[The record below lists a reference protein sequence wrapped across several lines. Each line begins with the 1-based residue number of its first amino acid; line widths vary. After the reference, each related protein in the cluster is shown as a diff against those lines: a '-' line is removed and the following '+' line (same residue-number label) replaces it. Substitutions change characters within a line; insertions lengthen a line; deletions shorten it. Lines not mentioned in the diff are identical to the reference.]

1 VARLRG
7 PARRAKVA
15 AVTTKGP
22 NRSEGAA
29 PRWPRTLPLV
39 SAPAGHAALATAPAG
54 PSALATAPAGPSAL
68 TPAEPPALA
77 AALAARTAPAELFE
91 GAGATLRCTA
101 CAHRCVLG
109 DEGRV
114 GACGVRFVR
123 DGGLRA
129 PFGYVARRYVR
140 PVETNTMYH
149 VRPGARA
156 LTFGM
161 FGCDLRCGYCHN
173 ARLSQALRDGIEL
186 DQPIELTAE
195 ALVGEALAAG
205 AEVLCAAYN
214 EPLIAAEWVRAVF
227 AEAKAAGLVTGLV
240 SDGHTT
246 AEALAYLRPVTDVFR
261 VDLKGA
267 TAAQYRALGGRREP
281 VIEALREARRLGYWV
296 EVVTLVVPGFNDDP
310 GGLRDIAAELAAIDP
325 AMPWH
330 LNAFFPRYKLADR
343 PRTDALTLLS
353 AAGTGYARGLSF
365 VYAGNLANELGEL
378 CHTRCPRCR
387 EIVVERHNYQTL
399 ACRVEGGCCPSCGE
413 ALPGL
418 WR

>member
-1 VARLRG
+1 MSAEG
-7 PARRAKVA
+7 SKQPDEAAPARPRA
-15 AVTTKGP
+15 
-22 NRSEGAA
+22 
-29 PRWPRTLPLV
+29 LPLV
-39 SAPAGHAALATAPAG
+39 GASR
-54 PSALATAPAGPSAL
+54 
-68 TPAEPPALA
+68 PAEPGALVGAPRPAEPGALA
-77 AALAARTAPAELFE
+77 DAPRPAEPGALADALAARTAPAELHE
-91 GAGATLRCTA
+91 GRGAGLRCTA

-123 DGGLRA
+123 DGALRA

-173 ARLSQALRDGIEL
+173 ARLSQALRDGLEL
-186 DQPIELTAE
+186 DRPIDLSAG

-246 AEALAYLRPVTDVFR
+246 AEALSYLRPVTDVFR

-281 VIEALREARRLGYWV
+281 VLEALREAKRLGYWV
-296 EVVTLVVPGFNDDP
+296 EVVTLVVPGFNDEP
-310 GGLRDIAAELAAIDP
+310 GGLRDIAAEIAAVDP
-325 AMPWH
+325 AIPWH

-365 VYAGNLANELGEL
+365 VYAGNLASELGEL

-387 EIVVERHNYQTL
+387 AIVVERHNYETR
-399 ACRVEGGCCPSCGE
+399 ACRVERGRCPACGE